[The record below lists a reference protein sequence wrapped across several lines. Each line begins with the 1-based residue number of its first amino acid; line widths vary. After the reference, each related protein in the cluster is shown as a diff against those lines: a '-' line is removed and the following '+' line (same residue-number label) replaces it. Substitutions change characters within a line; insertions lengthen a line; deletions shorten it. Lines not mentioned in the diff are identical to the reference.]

1 MSFLSRRSS
10 NDGSPVHRNGGNTD
24 VQMVDVGESGAGAAP
39 ELSPKTVFAVAW
51 RRKWTLVGCVLACV
65 VASFVYV
72 KYATPLYT
80 GSAQVYVQ
88 RTGIQLVNAGPGVLG
103 NEENYVYTQITVMK
117 STPVLT
123 AALADMDVATM
134 PTFAHAQAG
143 TLAQAISYLKNE
155 MSIELGKRDGT
166 VAIALDSPAPEEARL
181 IVERVISS
189 YEAHLAVQ
197 GKLVSGRTGE
207 ILEKEIAK
215 RTDERNKKQREME
228 LFLREHGQIT
238 ITTNDRGN
246 IVNQRLA
253 SLADQLTLAHSAL
266 VNAKVDAEVSNTPT
280 RAQAVVNGAQLRY
293 DEVKKEFDKQTKLA
307 LDLNADAVKYGDM
320 AKEVTRLDTLLG
332 ELDVRLKEV
341 MFSPEAAGTNVTVV
355 EAPTASKGPTKPE
368 KVKVLAIAIMA
379 GLMLGGTLITIRELA
394 DDRLR
399 STDDI
404 IASLGMPVLG
414 MIPNM
419 PGRQSPAIRGRKV
432 QREFMSDVAEAYRT
446 LRTSIYFGTR
456 NTPTKTLLVTSPG
469 QGDGKSTTAANLAI
483 AVAQAGRRTLIVD
496 TDFRR
501 PQLHKI
507 FEIKDEIGL
516 SSVLAGRETLDK
528 AIHAA
533 GVKGL
538 EILPCGPIPSNPS
551 EILNSDAF
559 AKLLTVLSQR
569 YDVVVLDSPP
579 ISPITDA
586 RILGAICDATLLVL
600 KCDQTTRKAAT
611 HAADALHSVGA
622 RVLGIVCNGVMKTKN
637 SADRYYGGG
646 YNYPLPSSRPT
657 TADRHLPPVTQMVD

>member
-1 MSFLSRRSS
+1 MSLLSRRSS
-10 NDGSPVHRNGGNTD
+10 GDGSSAVQRGSHADVH
-24 VQMVDVGESGAGAAP
+24 MIDVGEAGAGTAP

-51 RRKWTLVGCVLACV
+51 RRKWTLLGCVAAALV
-65 VASFVYV
+65 GGLVYL

-80 GSAQVYVQ
+80 GQAQLYVQ
-88 RTGIQLVNAGPGVLG
+88 KNGVQLINQGPGVLG
-103 NEENYVYTQITVMK
+103 NDETYVFTQITVMK

-123 AALADMDVATM
+123 AALDGLDVVSM
-134 PTFAHAQAG
+134 LTFAETPSVPGAVN
-143 TLAQAISYLKNE
+143 YLRRE
-155 MSIELGKRDGT
+155 MTVELGKRDGT
-166 VAIALDSPAPEEARL
+166 LSIALDSPSPDEAQTL
-181 IVERVISS
+181 VDRVIGS
-189 YEAHLAVQ
+189 YKRHLAEQ
-197 GKLVSGRTGE
+197 SKTNAGSTIS
-207 ILEKEIAK
+207 ILQKEIDRRTNELAAK
-215 RTDERNKKQREME
+215 RKEMVE
-228 LFLREHGQIT
+228 FLREHGQIT

-246 IVNQRLA
+246 IVFQRLA
-253 SLADQLTLAHSAL
+253 SLSDQVTVAHREL
-266 VNAKVDAEVSNTPT
+266 IDAQVANRLSRTPA
-280 RAQAVVNGAQLRY
+280 RSEAAVAAAQLKY
-293 DEVKKEFDKQTKLA
+293 NELKKEFEKQSKVA
-307 LDLNADAVKYGDM
+307 LDLNADAVKYADM
-320 AKEVTRLDTLLG
+320 AKEVTRLEGLLG
-332 ELDVRLKEV
+332 ALDARVKDLN
-341 MFSPEAAGTNVTVV
+341 FTPEAAGTNVITI
-355 EAPTASKGPTKPE
+355 EAPFAGRNPTKPE
-368 KVKVLAIAIMA
+368 KLKVLALAGMA
-379 GLMLGGTLITIRELA
+379 GLLFGGMLITARQLS

-404 IASLGMPVLG
+404 IATLGMPVLG
-414 MIPNM
+414 MIPHM

-469 QGDGKSTTAANLAI
+469 QGDGKSTTASNLAI

-622 RVLGIVCNGVMKTKN
+622 RVLGIVCNGVLKTKN

-646 YNYPLPSSRPT
+646 YSYPRPASGPS
-657 TADRHLPPVTQMVD
+657 TADRHLPPVAQMVD